1 MNDVQAE
8 AHRRFSMRTL
18 ARLAAGFFSVIFCLN
33 GLTMAWCCTVHRIS
47 VGGADGYS
55 EPLYL
60 VPANAQRAALQLAVG
75 TALAWLAVRQSS
87 QSGAGTSKIGG
98 WLMIAALLLVLL
110 WLWAFFAARGLHVI
124 I

>member
-1 MNDVQAE
+1 
-8 AHRRFSMRTL
+8 MRTL

-75 TALAWLAVRQSS
+75 TTLAWLAVRQPSR
-87 QSGAGTSKIGG
+87 SGAAGTSKIGG

-110 WLWAFFAARGLHVI
+110 WLWAFFSARGLHVI